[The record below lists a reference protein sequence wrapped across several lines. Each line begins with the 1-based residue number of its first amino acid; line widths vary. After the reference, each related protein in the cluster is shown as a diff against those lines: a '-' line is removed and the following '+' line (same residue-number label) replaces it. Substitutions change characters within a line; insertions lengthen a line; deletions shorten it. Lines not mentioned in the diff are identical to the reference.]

1 MNSENKGYTLAVENG
16 RLQRKQE
23 KIFLKPMVLY
33 IPQQAVE
40 AVNGLLSDLPDDN
53 LEGEF
58 VLTVT
63 NNNNG
68 VSVDKSFSSLA
79 ALRDPLTAADAVK
92 ELINIVR
99 GYESDE
105 ETNVCGWSGRYP
117 AAGWPLSPEAICPTS
132 HSRSAIISPRCAAA
146 SVVTR

>member
-23 KIFLKPMVLY
+23 KIFLKPMALY

-40 AVNGLLSDLPDDN
+40 AVHGLLSDLPDDN

-79 ALRDPLTAADAVK
+79 ALCDPLAAADAVK
-92 ELINIVR
+92 ELIKIVR

-105 ETNVCGWSGRYP
+105 ETNVCGW
-117 AAGWPLSPEAICPTS
+117 
-132 HSRSAIISPRCAAA
+132 
-146 SVVTR
+146 

>member
-1 MNSENKGYTLAVENG
+1 MTCLFAPSLALENG
-16 RLQRKQE
+16 RLHQKQE

-40 AVNGLLSDLPDDN
+40 AVNDLLSKLPDDRE
-53 LEGEF
+53 EGEF
-58 VLTVT
+58 LLTVT

-68 VSVDKSFSSLA
+68 VSVDKTFSSLA

-92 ELINIVR
+92 DLINIVR

-105 ETNVCGWSGRYP
+105 ETNVCGW
-117 AAGWPLSPEAICPTS
+117 
-132 HSRSAIISPRCAAA
+132 
-146 SVVTR
+146 